1 MTNQNSVCVYTAD
14 KEYKAL
20 IVKALLEE
28 EGISA
33 IILSQKDSAYLFGEV
48 SVYVSDD
55 MANKA
60 LEVIKNVGE
69 L

>member
-1 MTNQNSVCVYTAD
+1 MTNKNSVCVYTAD

-55 MANKA
+55 MLEKA
-60 LEVIKNVGE
+60 LVIVKNVSE